1 MKIDAS
7 LMFDPVRNGVMAAEL
22 EELGFDGVYS
32 FEGQH
37 DAFMSLAPAA
47 GSTTRMDLMTSVAI
61 AFVRSPMNIAYLA
74 NDLQMMSRGRFI
86 LGLGTQV
93 KAHVERRFS
102 MPWSK
107 PAARMRETVQAIRAI
122 WDSWE
127 SGGKLDFEGEFYT
140 HNLMPPTFSPGRSEY
155 GAPPVYIAGVGPLM
169 TQVAA
174 EVGDGYFVHPFH
186 TPESFAQLS
195 RPALER
201 GLAISGRNRDDL
213 TISAQVVTAVGD
225 DKESL
230 EQALF
235 SARSQLAFY
244 ASTPAYRPVLEVH
257 GWEDLQPELQAM
269 SREGKWLEM
278 AALVDDEMLHTF
290 AVSGSV
296 EEVARQLV
304 QRCRDHVDRVSPV
317 IYQPDTELL
326 GCRPRAPEPARCTQ
340 CHRWSDHERAA

>member
-7 LMFDPVRNGVMAAEL
+7 LMFDPVRNGAMAAEL
-22 EELGFDGVYS
+22 EALGFDGVYS
-32 FEGQH
+32 FEGQS

-47 GSTTRMDLMTSVAI
+47 MSTSRMDLMTSVAI

-74 NDLQMMSRGRFI
+74 NDLQMMSGGRFI

-107 PAARMRETVQAIRAI
+107 PAARMRETVQALRAI
-122 WDSWE
+122 WQSWE
-127 SGGKLDFEGEFYT
+127 TGEKLDFQGEFFT

-174 EVGDGYFVHPFH
+174 EVGDGYFIHPFH
-186 TPESFAQLS
+186 TQESFAQLS
-195 RPALER
+195 LPALHR
-201 GLAISGRNRDDL
+201 GLEISGRSRDDL
-213 TISAQVVTAVGD
+213 VISAQVVTAVGD
-225 DKESL
+225 DKETL

-244 ASTPAYRPVLEVH
+244 ASTPAYKPVLEVH
-257 GWEDLQPELQAM
+257 GWEHLQPELQSM

-296 EEVARQLV
+296 EEVSRQLV
-304 QRCRDHVDRVSPV
+304 ARCHGAVDRVSPV
-317 IYQPDTELL
+317 IYQPDAELL
-326 GCRPRAPEPARCTQ
+326 GRLVAGIRNAVE
-340 CHRWSDHERAA
+340 S

>member
-7 LMFDPVRNGVMAAEL
+7 LMFDPVRNGAMAAEL

-47 GSTTRMDLMTSVAI
+47 SSTSRMDLMTSVAI

-74 NDLQMMSRGRFI
+74 NDLQMMSGGRFI

-107 PAARMRETVQAIRAI
+107 PAARMRETVQALRAI
-122 WDSWE
+122 WDSWQ
-127 SGGKLDFEGEFYT
+127 SGERLKFEGEFFT
-140 HNLMPPTFSPGRSEY
+140 HNLMPPTFTPAGNEY

-186 TPESFAQLS
+186 TSESFAQLS
-195 RPALER
+195 LPALER
-201 GLAISGRNRDDL
+201 GLEISGRTRSDL
-213 TISAQVVTAVGD
+213 TVSAQVVTAVGD

-235 SARSQLAFY
+235 SARSQIAFY
-244 ASTPAYRPVLEVH
+244 ASTPAYKPVLEVH
-257 GWEDLQPELQAM
+257 GWEHLQPELQSM

-278 AALVDDEMLHTF
+278 AALIDDEMLHAF

-296 EEVARQLV
+296 EEVSRQLV
-304 QRCRDHVDRVSPV
+304 ERCRGDMDRISPV

-326 GCRPRAPEPARCTQ
+326 GRLIGGIRKALGQVEKV
-340 CHRWSDHERAA
+340 S

>member
-7 LMFDPVRNGVMAAEL
+7 LMFDPVRNGAMAGEL
-22 EELGFDGVYS
+22 EKLGFDGVYS

-37 DAFMSLAPAA
+37 DAFMSLAIAA
-47 GSTTRMDLMTSVAI
+47 TSTAKMDLMTSVAI
-61 AFVRSPMNIAYLA
+61 AFARNPMNIAYLA
-74 NDLQMMSRGRFI
+74 NDLQMMSEGRFI

-102 MPWSK
+102 MPWSR
-107 PAARMRETVQAIRAI
+107 PAARMRETVRAIRAI

-127 SGGKLDFEGEFYT
+127 SGERLKFEGEFYNHT
-140 HNLMPPTFSPGRSEY
+140 LMPPTFSPGKNQH
-155 GAPPVYIAGVGPLM
+155 GAPPIYIAGVGPLM

-186 TPESFAQLS
+186 TRESFAALS
-195 RPALER
+195 KPAMER
-201 GLAISGRNRDDL
+201 GLEKSGRTREGL
-213 TISAQVVTAVGD
+213 TVSAQVVTATGED
-225 DKESL
+225 EESL

-235 SARSQLAFY
+235 SARNQIAFY

-257 GWEDLQPELQAM
+257 GWEDLQHRLQSM

-278 AALVDDEMLHTF
+278 AELIDDEMLHAF
-290 AVSGSV
+290 AVTGTIA
-296 EEVARQLV
+296 EVSQQLV
-304 QRCRDHVDRVSPV
+304 ERCGADMDRISPV

-326 GCRPRAPEPARCTQ
+326 GNLVTAIRKAHT
-340 CHRWSDHERAA
+340 S

>member
-1 MKIDAS
+1 MENVMKVDAS
-7 LMFDPVRNGVMAAEL
+7 LMFDPVRNGAMAAEL

-37 DAFMSLAPAA
+37 DAFLSLAPAA
-47 GSTTRMDLMTSVAI
+47 VGTKHLELMTSVAV

-74 NDLQMMSRGRFI
+74 NDLQLMSEGRFI
-86 LGLGTQV
+86 LGLGSQV

-102 MPWSK
+102 MPWSR
-107 PAARMRETVQAIRAI
+107 PAARMRESVQAIRAI
-122 WDSWE
+122 WNSWQ
-127 SGGKLDFEGEFYT
+127 SGERLNFEGEFFT
-140 HNLMPPTFSPGRSEY
+140 HNLMPPTFAPARNKY

-195 RPALER
+195 RPALDR
-201 GLAISGRNRDDL
+201 GLELSGRNREDL
-213 TISAQVVTAVGD
+213 TVSAQVVTAVGD
-225 DKESL
+225 DEESL

-244 ASTPAYRPVLEVH
+244 ASTPAYKPVLEAH
-257 GWEDLQPELQAM
+257 GWDHLQPELQSM

-278 AALVDDEMLHTF
+278 AALIDDEMLHTF

-296 EEVARQLV
+296 DEVASQLV
-304 QRCRDHVDRVSPV
+304 RRCRGEMDRISPV
-317 IYQPDTELL
+317 IYQPATELL
-326 GCRPRAPEPARCTQ
+326 GRLVTAIHKALEA
-340 CHRWSDHERAA
+340 